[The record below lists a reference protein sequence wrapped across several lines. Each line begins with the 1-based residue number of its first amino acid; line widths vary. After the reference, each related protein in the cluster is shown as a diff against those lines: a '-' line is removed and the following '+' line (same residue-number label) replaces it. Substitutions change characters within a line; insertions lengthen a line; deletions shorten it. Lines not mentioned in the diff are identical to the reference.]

1 MVYKVW
7 NALLGILRGAYSR
20 YKKGQN
26 NWRFVKEFR
35 AMNKHNQ
42 IYPGTMFPI
51 DIVSVG
57 SYSYG
62 ELNLI
67 AYDQN
72 NKIDTLK
79 IGNFVSISS
88 GVKFLLHENHQTE
101 TFTTFPLRSVLLG
114 KPFPGDMMA
123 RGSIVIDDEVW
134 IGNGAML
141 LSGVHVGKGAI
152 IAAGSVVTKDV
163 PPYALVGGVPARVI
177 KFRFDHVTR
186 ERLTRLRLSGLA
198 IDEIIQ
204 NLDLFY
210 KRIDSGQ
217 LDRIEKLFEGKAHS
231 ERN

>member
-1 MVYKVW
+1 M
-7 NALLGILRGAYSR
+7 LLSILRGTYSR
-20 YKKGQN
+20 YKQKRN

-35 AMNKHNQ
+35 ARNEHNK
-42 IYPGTMFPI
+42 IYPGSMFPI

-62 ELNLI
+62 ELNLL

-79 IGNFVSISS
+79 IGSFVSISS

-141 LSGVHVGKGAI
+141 LSGVNVGKGAI

-198 IDEIIQ
+198 KEEIIQ

-210 KRIDSGQ
+210 KHIDSAQ
-217 LDRIEKLFEGKAHS
+217 LDRIEKLFERKVHS